1 MIYHK
6 LNKLLKQ
13 YYKVLE
19 GRDVFWGDS
28 MHGNDLTCLIDHIK
42 TQGVYLY
49 ITTLHD
55 NDVVRYEACF
65 GQPGTDEETEEEGIW
80 VLGEATHIDLQIAIA
95 KAALGIYG
103 VNV

>member
-13 YYKVLE
+13 YYKVLG
-19 GRDVFWGDS
+19 GRDVFWDNGT
-28 MHGNDLTCLIDHIK
+28 DLTCLIDHIK
-42 TQGVYLY
+42 TQGLFLY

-55 NDVVRYEACF
+55 NDVVRYEAVF
-65 GQPGTDEETEEEGIW
+65 GQPAVDDETQEDGIW
-80 VLGEATHIDLQIAIA
+80 VAGEATHIDLQIAIA
-95 KAALGIYG
+95 KAALDCYG